1 MKRRVVSLKSFYI
14 KQLVGKWEVEDRF
27 RLAAFILTLET
38 ANSNEITNLCGKG
51 FHFRLR
57 N

>member
-27 RLAAFILTLET
+27 RLAAFILTQET

-51 FHFRLR
+51 LHFRLR